1 MKMTNDLSRSR
12 KRRASPV
19 SKKDCACW
27 PPPCSSPSPPS
38 QAQRRSPWTCP
49 TLQETTTTGANR
61 HWAEARVQR
70 NRWPI
75 LKKPARKVACGR
87 LVPAL
92 PRNHARHFPRTSVP
106 IFRHA
111 RKVAC
116 GRLVPAL
123 PRPHPRSR
131 RPTLPRPHR
140 PPAAPGHDF
149 ASQEFD
155 CTGGLGSGDSELAVA
170 TVKKAPAGGKK
181 RAKKAKPFSTPSTLA
196 RATCHTREKP
206 WPDYGHLQNPDG
218 THGSP
223 AMACDAD
230 LKIDPANGHLSL
242 FIAPVTSHDAPCFTF
257 EANWDPLVPSFCTSN
272 FFGKWVGTLSASG
285 LSASGSELFRQV
297 GRNKWVGT
305 LSASGS
311 ELFRQV
317 GRNSCGKWVGALVG
331 SGSVLWEVV
340 RAVIH

>member
-1 MKMTNDLSRSR
+1 MTNDLSRSR

-242 FIAPVTSHDAPCFTF
+242 FIAPVTSHDAPCFLKTDST
-257 EANWDPLVPSFCTSN
+257 E
-272 FFGKWVGTLSASG
+272 
-285 LSASGSELFRQV
+285 
-297 GRNKWVGT
+297 
-305 LSASGS
+305 
-311 ELFRQV
+311 
-317 GRNSCGKWVGALVG
+317 NSCEINRWRGMQTQLVG
-331 SGSVLWEVV
+331 KPPVGCSLENRSPHRAMRGGYVFYSIGAHVACWLWGQRLSRQTV
-340 RAVIH
+340 AGCDIHRIPDWHTFT